1 MKTFTARQLNTHR
14 QEIRDCLERQEE
26 LIIEFKDVSRNTEFE
41 AKMVK
46 IKEVNNENARGI

>member
-26 LIIEFKDVSRNTEFE
+26 LIIEFKDVSRKTEFK
-41 AKMVK
+41 AKMTKVEDKNDNKVK
-46 IKEVNNENARGI
+46 I